1 MAGSASMPLEVIH
14 AFVELDGGVMT
25 AVVKV
30 KPHTTSTSS
39 EINYLMRNYT
49 SLLL

>member
-30 KPHTTSTSS
+30 KHLTQRQQAAKLTT
-39 EINYLMRNYT
+39 
-49 SLLL
+49 